1 MEGMAGL
8 DWDSGMCD
16 VWAFISVGGAQGC
29 PPHAILPSLM
39 VPGKINRAGKSE
51 VLALAGGG
59 RIDQLINQ
67 ECV

>member
-1 MEGMAGL
+1 MSEHFFLWGEATAALVMAIRA
-8 DWDSGMCD
+8 S
-16 VWAFISVGGAQGC
+16 
-29 PPHAILPSLM
+29 PM